1 MKKRFSSRYEKLIQ
15 NQRQLYWQT
24 CQQTTMFVLSWEILQ
39 TLIHKHRR
47 CWKILFTTEIFKS
60 GPSCVRA
67 CLYVCVCVCVWERE
81 RERDYNE
88 AFTWTSGQDTPIHI
102 SVEVSTCIYT
112 LSTETFHNSLYLCC
126 MHVHTHTHTHTTE
139 FGEWETGRNIYIMY
153 TCKFR
158 SAWCSKRT
166 IRIIKMQGE
175 LLWTSVLILL
185 CHMIVYKAAFCGL
198 KMFRQNLDRKTV
210 EDTEVREKE
219 LIPFLKGGLNQL

>member
-1 MKKRFSSRYEKLIQ
+1 M
-15 NQRQLYWQT
+15 
-24 CQQTTMFVLSWEILQ
+24 C
-39 TLIHKHRR
+39 
-47 CWKILFTTEIFKS
+47 
-60 GPSCVRA
+60 
-67 CLYVCVCVCVWERE
+67 VCVCVCERE
-81 RERDYNE
+81 RERERLQRGIHVDK
-88 AFTWTSGQDTPIHI
+88 WTGYPYSYFSRGFHMHIH
-102 SVEVSTCIYT
+102 
-112 LSTETFHNSLYLCC
+112 TFHWDFPQQSLSLL
-126 MHVHTHTHTHTTE
+126 HARVHTHTTE